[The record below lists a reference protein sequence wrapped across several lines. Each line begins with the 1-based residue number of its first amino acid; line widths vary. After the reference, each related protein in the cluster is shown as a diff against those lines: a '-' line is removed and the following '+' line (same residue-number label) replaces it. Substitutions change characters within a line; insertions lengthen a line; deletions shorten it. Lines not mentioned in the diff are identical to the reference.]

1 MAKKVDHAGVAAIL
15 AERGIVGMI
24 EGRTEVGPRA
34 LGHRSLLAY
43 PASNEVKD
51 KLNQLKVRQWYRP
64 SAREQSKAKRA
75 SARANDRPGG
85 RKGRAGRGRAGV
97 AVAPTDPVRLRS
109 AVGCGASLRQMLGL
123 GFATQRDTLQHSAWL
138 RKRLGGGRYWLP
150 FSGGRCRYRPV
161 APIVAVEYTSEF
173 IEHPGWS
180 QADQGADSFS
190 PYMSFSPRCV
200 PCDVR
205 SV

>member
-1 MAKKVDHAGVAAIL
+1 MAKRVDHAGVAAIL

-64 SAREQSKAKRA
+64 SAREQNKAKRA
-75 SARANDRPGG
+75 SARANDRLGG

-123 GFATQRDTLQHSAWL
+123 GLQHSATRCNTARHVAAQRDTLQHSTTRCNTA
-138 RKRLGGGRYWLP
+138 RHVATQCVAAEAVGRWTLLA
-150 FSGGRCRYRPV
+150 PV
-161 APIVAVEYTSEF
+161 
-173 IEHPGWS
+173 
-180 QADQGADSFS
+180 
-190 PYMSFSPRCV
+190 
-200 PCDVR
+200 
-205 SV
+205 

>member
-75 SARANDRPGG
+75 SERATRESRRPQRPGG
-85 RKGRAGRGRAGV
+85 AALASLSRLPIQFVCGV
-97 AVAPTDPVRLRS
+97 RWTVALRCGKCS
-109 AVGCGASLRQMLGL
+109 GLGCNTARHVATQCVAAEAVGRW
-123 GFATQRDTLQHSAWL
+123 TLLA
-138 RKRLGGGRYWLP
+138 
-150 FSGGRCRYRPV
+150 PV
-161 APIVAVEYTSEF
+161 
-173 IEHPGWS
+173 
-180 QADQGADSFS
+180 
-190 PYMSFSPRCV
+190 
-200 PCDVR
+200 
-205 SV
+205 